1 MPESPPAVPSIIAP
15 LTIRLVS
22 RILRQLLHISTRL
35 HPLHSPPLP
44 LPSPLDIPKTLQEI
58 TTTPDAA
65 LAAALPSYAT
75 LSALA
80 RPVLRMRFA
89 ALLVAAVVK
98 NPFPPLCVDALAL
111 AGGLAPPG
119 LVDVEWLRGQA
130 YELACGAMGSAA
142 AAEGAASDHA
152 ACIIALELLGV
163 ARGEFEACFLVDVA
177 AFELGDAGLE
187 AVLVGG
193 VGLAQRVAWASGED
207 KRECGICLEEY
218 GEGEGKEEAVRLK
231 GCGHVFG
238 KDCVRSWLRTRNTY
252 CVCRKVVYRYQPC
265 RGEGKEMCLE
275 VVGADGEKLEEEG
288 LFVEVSEW

>member
-1 MPESPPAVPSIIAP
+1 MPESPPAVPPIIAP

-98 NPFPPLCVDALAL
+98 NPFPPLCVDALA
-111 AGGLAPPG
+111 PPG

-163 ARGEFEACFLVDVA
+163 ARGEFEACFLVGVA